1 MVDKNNNF
9 QDSVLEV
16 LSFYEEMNWERI
28 VMDFEEEFL
37 KENPELNKEVLE
49 NILTNLSKKKLIQ
62 MRKNAKGEKHYKR
75 LFPRKSFWRKLREFL
90 KI

>member
-1 MVDKNNNF
+1 MVNKNNNF

-49 NILTNLSKKKLIQ
+49 NILVHLSKKKLIQ
-62 MRKNAKGEKHYKR
+62 MRKNDKGEKHYKR
-75 LFPRKSFWRKLREFL
+75 LFPKKSFWRKLRE
-90 KI
+90 IINI